1 MRKIVPIIGLA
12 LLLCP
17 PALAAQDDDFLIVPG
32 ERVGRVT
39 KDSTEKALV
48 AIYGKDRVKPHFVEL
63 GEGMACRGTKV
74 LFDNGESLEISWRDD
89 KAKTGVVSINVVG
102 RRWKTR
108 EGVHFGIRLKALE
121 KINGR
126 PFSLAGFEF
135 DYAGTVTSWNG
146 GALAAPMPQKS
157 NARVV
162 IRLMPNQ
169 AGYSRVT
176 PEEGSSVGGD
186 RDFLSSHPVMRKLN
200 PRTYQLRVGFGGYCK
215 SFERG

>member
-1 MRKIVPIIGLA
+1 MRKIIPIIGLA

-17 PALAAQDDDFLIVPG
+17 PALAAQDDDFLIVSG

-39 KDSTEKALV
+39 KGTNEKALV

-74 LFDNGESLEISWRDD
+74 LFDNGESLEITWRDD
-89 KAKTGVVSINVVG
+89 KTRTGVVSINVVG

-108 EGVHFGIRLKALE
+108 EGVHFGIRLKQLE
-121 KINGR
+121 KINGK
-126 PFSLAGFEF
+126 PFTLAGFEF
-135 DYAGTVTSWNG
+135 DYAGTVLSWNG
-146 GALAAPMPQKS
+146 GGLAAPMPQKS
-157 NARVV
+157 NARVI

-169 AGYSRVT
+169 ADYSRVT

-186 RDFLSSHPVMRKLN
+186 RDFLSSHPIMRKLN
-200 PRTYQLRVGFGGYCK
+200 PRAYQLRVGFGGYCK